1 MGKKVLGL
9 DLGVGSIGWCL
20 ITLDKDEKPQ
30 SILGMGSRIVPLST
44 DDATEFTKGEAISKN
59 KMRTMTRTIRK
70 GMDRYQLR
78 REALKKVLRE
88 HGMLPDEALIKL
100 PLLELWELR
109 ARAATPGEQ
118 LSLTELGRVLLHI
131 NQKRGYNHAK
141 ADEAA
146 EADIIR
152 KTNRSATS
160 KRSVPPHTP
169 LRRNEALHFLGTYKG
184 RSATI
189 RTPFFHQSN
198 RVGSSSL
205 T

>member
-30 SILGMGSRIVPLST
+30 SILGMGSRIVPLSA
-44 DDATEFTKGEAISKN
+44 DDATEFTQGKAITKN
-59 KMRTMTRTIRK
+59 KMRTVARTIRK

-88 HGMLPDEALIKL
+88 HAMLPDEALIKL

-131 NQKRGYNHAK
+131 NQKRG
-141 ADEAA
+141 
-146 EADIIR
+146 
-152 KTNRSATS
+152 
-160 KRSVPPHTP
+160 
-169 LRRNEALHFLGTYKG
+169 
-184 RSATI
+184 
-189 RTPFFHQSN
+189 
-198 RVGSSSL
+198 
-205 T
+205 